1 MKNRTIF
8 FFVACCVQVIVLPA
22 QEFAIFTN
30 NSATWDG
37 KPLTL
42 AGKVGYNT
50 QTRHLS
56 LSNRSR
62 YQAKIHIHT
71 HSDLDFVY
79 FADDHGNQG
88 NQLSVNLPSGS
99 TYKVRVFGYLKSGGE
114 NVYNDDLGLDVEYLD
129 QYGRR
134 LMSNYW
140 EYPVSV
146 YFRSSGSG
154 GNSGGGFSKPEH
166 YDVITINGLP
176 ARWHI
181 SDLPLKL
188 YSNHRQYGYST
199 GYEKVLRRTILVWN
213 NVAESIGLS
222 QGFFELT
229 SSSSNADIQIDW
241 SGQHV
246 ERGAMGV
253 AYYTQGLVAM
263 LPMRYYQNEGAA
275 AETLLQE
282 LCHMLGPEHSG
293 YSNDIMFGTVHG
305 HSHDLSEVTVTD
317 RDRQM
322 LGWLYSLRNYYPFR

>member
-88 NQLSVNLPSGS
+88 NQLSVNLPPGS

-293 YSNDIMFGTVHG
+293 YSNDIMYGTVHG